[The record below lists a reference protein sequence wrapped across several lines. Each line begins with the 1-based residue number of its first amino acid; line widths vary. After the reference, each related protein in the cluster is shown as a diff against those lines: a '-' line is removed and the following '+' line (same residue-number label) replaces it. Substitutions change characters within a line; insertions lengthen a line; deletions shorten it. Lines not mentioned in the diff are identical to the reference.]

1 MREDF
6 NDNYNALDE
15 EGSSIDIMAIVKRLW
30 NKRKYIIIIT
40 SCFMVMGLLLAVL
53 SRPVYKSS
61 CTFVPQMASGRSTSA
76 SALAALAGMSTFDME
91 GGSTLSPLIY
101 PQLLENADLL
111 RELLYTE
118 IHFEEWD
125 EPVTLFDYYINPDYQ
140 KKSIIPYL
148 YTFTYGWP
156 LVLVKSLLS
165 DKDEEQDEVGSLDL
179 DFEDNTS
186 VSRIGYF
193 TEDEFDCL
201 KTITSQI
208 SVNVDKK
215 DGFLELSC
223 VMDEKLAAA
232 ELCEAVFNLM
242 DKYITEFKIE
252 KASQTLDY
260 INERYEEVHLDY
272 QNKQLALAEFNDANR
287 GTLTAT
293 AQTRRDQLVAEYNL
307 AYSTF
312 SDISKKRMQAEM
324 QVKEDQP
331 VLSVV
336 KSIIVPNKRS
346 NSRLKKIVIFTF
358 LGGVLAVGSVIGFDF
373 LKKQGSKW
381 PEWWS
386 LDEENAILPEDEKQK
401 KA

>member
-1 MREDF
+1 MKVDF
-6 NDNYNALDE
+6 KDDYNDLEE
-15 EGSSIDIMAIVKRLW
+15 EGTSIDIMAIVKRLW
-30 NKRKYIIIIT
+30 NKRKYIIVIT
-40 SCFMVMGLLLAVL
+40 SCFMVMGLILALL

-61 CTFVPQMASGRSTSA
+61 CSFVPQMASGRSTSA

-111 RELLYTE
+111 HELLYTE
-118 IHFEEWD
+118 LHFEEWD
-125 EPVTLFDYYINPDYQ
+125 EPVSLFDYYMNPDYQ
-140 KKSIIPYL
+140 KKSITPYI
-148 YTFTYGWP
+148 YTYTYGWP
-156 LVLVKSLLS
+156 LVLLKRLMSKGSNVQQEVTVPVS
-165 DKDEEQDEVGSLDL
+165 EEL
-179 DFEDNTS
+179 TAS
-186 VSRIGYF
+186 VSRIGF
-193 TEDEFDCL
+193 FSEDESGCL
-201 KTITSQI
+201 GIIKGNIAI
-208 SVNVDKK
+208 DIDKN

-223 VMDEKLAAA
+223 VMGEKLAAA
-232 ELCEAVFNLM
+232 ELCEAVFNLL

-252 KASQTLDY
+252 KHSQTLAY

-272 QNKQLALAEFNDANR
+272 QNKQMALAEFNDANR
-287 GTLTAT
+287 GILSAT

-307 AYSTF
+307 AFSTF

-336 KSIIVPNKRS
+336 KSIVVPNKPS
-346 NSRLKKIVIFTF
+346 NSRLKKLIIFTF

-373 LKKQGSKW
+373 LKKQGSPW

-386 LDEENAILPEDEKQK
+386 LDEDPALLPEEEKEK

>member
-40 SCFMVMGLLLAVL
+40 SCFMVVGLLFAVL

-91 GGSTLSPLIY
+91 GASTLSPLIY

-125 EPVTLFDYYINPDYQ
+125 EPVTLFDYYTNPDYQ
-140 KKSIIPYL
+140 KKSIFPYIFT
-148 YTFTYGWP
+148 YTYGWP
-156 LVLVKSLLS
+156 LVLLS
-165 DKDEEQDEVGSLDL
+165 RLMSIGHAVQQEEIASVS
-179 DFEDNTS
+179 EDSTTS
-186 VSRIGYF
+186 VSRINYF
-193 TEDEFDCL
+193 SEDEFDCIG
-201 KTITSQI
+201 TIKSKI
-208 SVNVDKK
+208 SIDIDKN

-232 ELCEAVFNLM
+232 ELCETVFNLM
-242 DKYITEFKIE
+242 DKYITVFKIE
-252 KASQTLDY
+252 KASQTLEY
-260 INERYEEVHLDY
+260 VLGRYEEVHLDY
-272 QNKQLALAEFNDANR
+272 QKKQMALAEFNDANR
-287 GTLTAT
+287 GTLSAT
-293 AQTRRDQLVAEYNL
+293 AQTRRDQLLAEYNL
-307 AYSTF
+307 AFSTF

-336 KSIIVPNKRS
+336 KSIVVPNKPS
-346 NSRLKKIVIFTF
+346 NSRLKKLIIFTF

-373 LKKQGSKW
+373 LKKQGSPW

-386 LDEENAILPEDEKQK
+386 LDEDPALLPEEEKEK

>member
-156 LVLVKSLLS
+156 LVLVNSLLS
-165 DKDEEQDEVGSLDL
+165 DKDE
-179 DFEDNTS
+179 
-186 VSRIGYF
+186 
-193 TEDEFDCL
+193 
-201 KTITSQI
+201 
-208 SVNVDKK
+208 
-215 DGFLELSC
+215 
-223 VMDEKLAAA
+223 
-232 ELCEAVFNLM
+232 
-242 DKYITEFKIE
+242 
-252 KASQTLDY
+252 
-260 INERYEEVHLDY
+260 
-272 QNKQLALAEFNDANR
+272 
-287 GTLTAT
+287 
-293 AQTRRDQLVAEYNL
+293 
-307 AYSTF
+307 
-312 SDISKKRMQAEM
+312 
-324 QVKEDQP
+324 
-331 VLSVV
+331 
-336 KSIIVPNKRS
+336 
-346 NSRLKKIVIFTF
+346 
-358 LGGVLAVGSVIGFDF
+358 
-373 LKKQGSKW
+373 
-381 PEWWS
+381 
-386 LDEENAILPEDEKQK
+386 
-401 KA
+401 

>member
-1 MREDF
+1 MKVDF
-6 NDNYNALDE
+6 KDDYNDLEE
-15 EGSSIDIMAIVKRLW
+15 EGTSIDIMAIVKRLW
-30 NKRKYIIIIT
+30 NKRKYIIVIT
-40 SCFMVMGLLLAVL
+40 SCFMVMGLILALL

-61 CTFVPQMASGRSTSA
+61 CSFVPQMASGRSTSA

-111 RELLYTE
+111 HELLYTE
-118 IHFEEWD
+118 LHFEEWD
-125 EPVTLFDYYINPDYQ
+125 EPVSLFDYYMNPDYQ
-140 KKSIIPYL
+140 KKSITPYI
-148 YTFTYGWP
+148 YTYTYGWP
-156 LVLVKSLLS
+156 LVLLKRLMSKGSNVQQEVTVPVS
-165 DKDEEQDEVGSLDL
+165 EEL
-179 DFEDNTS
+179 TAS
-186 VSRIGYF
+186 VSRIGF
-193 TEDEFDCL
+193 FSEDESRCL
-201 KTITSQI
+201 GIIKGNIAI
-208 SVNVDKK
+208 DIDKN

-223 VMDEKLAAA
+223 VMGEKLAAA
-232 ELCEAVFNLM
+232 ELCEAVFNLL

-252 KASQTLDY
+252 KHSQTLAY

-272 QNKQLALAEFNDANR
+272 QNKQMALAEFNDANR
-287 GTLTAT
+287 GILSAT

-307 AYSTF
+307 AFSTF

-336 KSIIVPNKRS
+336 KSIVVPNKPS
-346 NSRLKKIVIFTF
+346 NSRLKKLIIFTF

-373 LKKQGSKW
+373 LKKQGSPW

-386 LDEENAILPEDEKQK
+386 LDENLDLLPEEEKEK

>member
-1 MREDF
+1 MKQEYSDAEKVF
-6 NDNYNALDE
+6 NE
-15 EGSSIDIMAIVKRLW
+15 EESTIDVMAIIKRLW
-30 NKRKYIIIIT
+30 NKRKFVIIVT
-40 SCFMVMGLLLAVL
+40 ACFMAVGLFLAVL
-53 SRPVYKSS
+53 SRPVYTSS

-118 IHFEEWD
+118 IHFEEWE
-125 EPVTLFDYYINPDYQ
+125 EPVSLFDYYMNPNYQ
-140 KKSIIPYL
+140 KKTILPYIKF
-148 YTFTYGWP
+148 YTYGWP
-156 LVLVKSLLS
+156 LALARRLLS
-165 DKDEEQDEVGSLDL
+165 KKNKQENEIISIPEEATNE
-179 DFEDNTS
+179 
-186 VSRIGYF
+186 SRISAF
-193 TEDEFDCL
+193 SEDEYDCIGII
-201 KTITSQI
+201 KGQI
-208 SVNVDKK
+208 SIDIDKN
-215 DGFLELSC
+215 DGFLELKC
-223 VMDEKLAAA
+223 RMGEKIAAA

-252 KASQTLDY
+252 KASQTLNY
-260 INERYEEVHLDY
+260 INERYEEVHHDY

-287 GTLTAT
+287 GVLSAT
-293 AQTRRDQLVAEYNL
+293 AQTRRDQLVADYNL
-307 AYSTF
+307 TYSIF
-312 SDISKKRMQAEM
+312 SDISKKRIQAEM

-331 VLSVV
+331 VLSIVR
-336 KSIIVPNKRS
+336 SIVVPNKSS

>member
-1 MREDF
+1 MKDNF
-6 NDNYNALDE
+6 KDNYIDLDE
-15 EGSSIDIMAIVKRLW
+15 GGTSIDIMAIVKRLW
-30 NKRKYIIIIT
+30 EKRKYIIVFT
-40 SCFMVMGLLLAVL
+40 SCFMIMGLILALL
-53 SRPVYKSS
+53 SRPVYRSS
-61 CTFVPQMASGRSTSA
+61 CTFVPQMASGRSASA

-111 RELLYTE
+111 RELMYTE
-118 IHFEEWD
+118 LHFEEWD
-125 EPVTLFDYYINPDYQ
+125 EPVSLFDYYMNPDYQ
-140 KKSIIPYL
+140 KWDILSDIYF
-148 YTFTYGWP
+148 FTYGWP
-156 LVLVKSLLS
+156 LMLVKNLLS
-165 DKDEEQDEVGSLDL
+165 DKDEEQDEFDSLDL
-179 DFEDNTS
+179 DLEDNTS
-186 VSRIGYF
+186 NSRIGFF

-260 INERYEEVHLDY
+260 INGRYEEVHLDY

-312 SDISKKRMQAEM
+312 SDISKKKMQAEM

-336 KSIIVPNKRS
+336 KSIVVPNKRS
-346 NSRLKKIVIFTF
+346 NSRLMKLIIFTF

-373 LKKQGSKW
+373 LKKQGSPW

-386 LDEENAILPEDEKQK
+386 LDENLELLPEEEKEK

>member
-1 MREDF
+1 MKQEYSDAEKVF
-6 NDNYNALDE
+6 NE
-15 EGSSIDIMAIVKRLW
+15 EESTIDVMAIIKRLW
-30 NKRKYIIIIT
+30 NKRKFIIIVT
-40 SCFMVMGLLLAVL
+40 ACFMVVGLFLAVF
-53 SRPVYKSS
+53 SRPVYTSS

-125 EPVTLFDYYINPDYQ
+125 EPVTLFDYYMNPDYQ

-156 LVLVKSLLS
+156 LVLLSSLIS
-165 DKDEEQDEVGSLDL
+165 KDDEGQEEVNLPDSEASA
-179 DFEDNTS
+179 S

-193 TEDEFDCL
+193 SEDEFDCL
-201 KTITSQI
+201 GTITGKI
-208 SVNVDKK
+208 SIDIDKN
-215 DGFLELSC
+215 DGFLELKC
-223 VMDEKLAAA
+223 KMDEKLAAA

-358 LGGVLAVGSVIGFDF
+358 LGGILAVGSVIGFDF

-386 LDEENAILPEDEKQK
+386 LDEEKAILPEDEKQK

>member
-1 MREDF
+1 MKESF
-6 NDNYNALDE
+6 KDNYNDLDE
-15 EGSSIDIMAIVKRLW
+15 EGTSIDIMAIVKRLW
-30 NKRKYIIIIT
+30 GKRKYIVVIT
-40 SCFMVMGLLLAVL
+40 AFFMVMGLLLAVL

-125 EPVTLFDYYINPDYQ
+125 EPVSLFDYYMNPDYQ
-140 KKSIIPYL
+140 KGDILSDIYF
-148 YTFTYGWP
+148 FTYGWP
-156 LVLVKSLLS
+156 LMLVKNLLS
-165 DKDEEQDEVGSLDL
+165 DKDEEQDEFDSLDL
-179 DFEDNTS
+179 DLEDNTS
-186 VSRIGYF
+186 NSRIGFF

-260 INERYEEVHLDY
+260 INGRYEEVHLDY

-312 SDISKKRMQAEM
+312 SDISKKKMQAEM

-346 NSRLKKIVIFTF
+346 NSRLKKIFIFTF

-373 LKKQGSKW
+373 LKKQGSPW

-386 LDEENAILPEDEKQK
+386 LDEDPALLPEEEK

>member
-6 NDNYNALDE
+6 YDNYNALDE

-125 EPVTLFDYYINPDYQ
+125 EPVSLFDYYMNPDYQ
-140 KKSIIPYL
+140 KGDILSDIYF
-148 YTFTYGWP
+148 FTYGWP

-165 DKDEEQDEVGSLDL
+165 GKDNDEEQYENNSPDL
-179 DFEDNTS
+179 VLEDNPS
-186 VSRIGYF
+186 ASRIGFF
-193 TEDEFDCL
+193 TEDEYDCL
-201 KTITSQI
+201 KTITSKI
-208 SVNVDKK
+208 AINVDKK

-223 VMDEKLAAA
+223 VMGEKLAAA

-242 DKYITEFKIE
+242 DKYITAFKIE
-252 KASQTLDY
+252 KISQTLEY
-260 INERYEEVHLDY
+260 INGRYEEVHLDY
-272 QNKQLALAEFNDANR
+272 QNKQMALAEFNDANR

-293 AQTRRDQLVAEYNL
+293 AQTRRDQLLAEYNL

-312 SDISKKRMQAEM
+312 SDISKKKMQAEM

-336 KSIIVPNKRS
+336 KSIVVPNKRS
-346 NSRLKKIVIFTF
+346 NSRLKKLIIFTF
-358 LGGVLAVGSVIGFDF
+358 FGGILAVGSVIGFDF
-373 LKKQGSKW
+373 LKKQGSPW

-386 LDEENAILPEDEKQK
+386 LDEDPALLPEEEK

>member
-1 MREDF
+1 MKQEYSDAEKVF
-6 NDNYNALDE
+6 NE
-15 EGSSIDIMAIVKRLW
+15 EESTIDVMAIIKRLW
-30 NKRKYIIIIT
+30 NKRKFIIIFT
-40 SCFMVMGLLLAVL
+40 ACFMVVGFFLAVF
-53 SRPVYKSS
+53 SRPVYTSS

-125 EPVTLFDYYINPDYQ
+125 EPVTLFDYYMNPDYQ

-156 LVLVKSLLS
+156 LVLLSSLMS
-165 DKDEEQDEVGSLDL
+165 KDDEGQEEVNLPDSEASA
-179 DFEDNTS
+179 S

-193 TEDEFDCL
+193 SEDEFDCL
-201 KTITSQI
+201 GTITGKI
-208 SVNVDKK
+208 SIDIDKN
-215 DGFLELSC
+215 DGFLELKC
-223 VMDEKLAAA
+223 KMDEKLAAA

-386 LDEENAILPEDEKQK
+386 LDEDPALLPEEEKEK